1 MKTNSAAKRF
11 LAMFLCIVFCF
22 ALLPSAAFAEDA
34 DVPAG
39 AQAEEAE
46 VLAIPEEDE
55 INDTIPDLPE
65 AEVTEVTPL
74 ETVQVDGKD
83 AALEAEYL
91 FSAAEPTAEQLAYYG
106 NWYADFRVSFDQNV
120 DAESFGLYGAYGEY
134 GVGFLYPNALAAG
147 QTELL
152 LEKAKQ
158 EPITYSDVA
167 ELVKTFTCG
176 VWNKSAANVGAT
188 ITVELII
195 WDPDDA
201 NTIYT
206 IATEKYT
213 FVAPPYPEASIE
225 SISPE
230 TGIPIFDIDTKT
242 ETGEKAD
249 LEAEYKFTQAKE
261 PTELQLSYYG
271 GWSAD
276 FRVSFDRP
284 VAANTVG
291 LYGAYEGWGYDL
303 KVGFRYPEALGA
315 GQKVSLLNL
324 ADFSL
329 NYNEIVNVVQEFTCG
344 VWNESPDNFGT
355 TITVELVIWDP
366 DDVTKEHVV
375 TTESYTFKGPQLP
388 EAEVTEVTPL
398 ETVQVDG
405 KDVPLEAEYLFSA
418 VEPTEAQLAYYGK
431 WYADFRVSFDQSVE
445 AESFGLYGAYGEYG
459 VGFLY
464 PNDLAADQ
472 TELLLAKAKQEPI
485 TYSDVA
491 KIVKAFTCGV
501 WNESAD
507 NIGKTITVEL
517 IIWDPNDAN
526 AEPAVLSTTKY
537 TFQKPDLPT
546 AKVEAVENPRTGVP
560 LYDGSYQQTGETADL
575 EAEYVFTP
583 DAPTDLQLAYYRN
596 WAADFRISFD
606 DDLAANSF
614 GLAGAYNGY
623 GHEFNVGFLFPQNVK
638 KGEPIQ
644 LMASAGFTGDRVI
657 TYNDL
662 VNNIKVFNCGVFN
675 RSVDNI
681 GKTIK
686 VELIIWDPAAPEDVH
701 VVNTTS
707 YTFQGCT
714 LTLTSQDTDGNTG
727 IATLTGGGRFFKNSE
742 VTVTAPDQP
751 GYSFLGWYKDSY
763 SGQPVSAAAAYTF
776 VIREDMNLVAV
787 YENAGTGLLHI
798 IGSKYEVDDSGPQE
812 SSADFDKPVGKKVN
826 LIYTGT
832 DFQYWVNISNNII
845 STTPEYTFTMVGET
859 TIRLVTS
866 RDLETQQSVYVIFLN
881 AYDQVLSTERILDE
895 EGAEDAFPGT
905 IPSKMGVVFEKWVF
919 EGTDEE
925 ATPSAIAAK
934 ISDNNPVVK
943 IVPKYTEP
951 SETYTLTVKVKTGG
965 NVTDVEGYTELA
977 VPAGVVKHI
986 KVSEIAE
993 AAGLSA
999 DDFSYWS
1006 LNEIEEASYNK
1017 TEYTVIGVK
1026 GKAFTVT
1033 AVFDGAAEEK
1043 ATVLVTQMFSS
1054 LVDGAHKISA
1064 TMYYNVPEGS
1074 TVHETGFVYSTNT
1087 SFSTDPDSLV
1097 IGAENARK
1105 HISYMTEN
1113 TNMYTVNFNAGADS
1127 NKTVYLRAFVIYTDD
1142 NNEMY
1147 TIYSDLYQG
1156 SYSSLQGN

>member
-1 MKTNSAAKRF
+1 MS
-11 LAMFLCIVFCF
+11 M
-22 ALLPSAAFAEDA
+22 DA
-34 DVPAG
+34 D
-39 AQAEEAE
+39 
-46 VLAIPEEDE
+46 
-55 INDTIPDLPE
+55 
-65 AEVTEVTPL
+65 
-74 ETVQVDGKD
+74 
-83 AALEAEYL
+83 
-91 FSAAEPTAEQLAYYG
+91 TAK
-106 NWYADFRVSFDQNV
+106 
-120 DAESFGLYGAYGEY
+120 ESFGLYGEYSGYGQNFAQGY
-134 GVGFLYPNALAAG
+134 LFPQALTAN
-147 QTELL
+147 EPVKL
-152 LEKAKQ
+152 LELANLSGV
-158 EPITYSDVA
+158 TY
-167 ELVKTFTCG
+167 
-176 VWNKSAANVGAT
+176 
-188 ITVELII
+188 
-195 WDPDDA
+195 
-201 NTIYT
+201 
-206 IATEKYT
+206 
-213 FVAPPYPEASIE
+213 
-225 SISPE
+225 
-230 TGIPIFDIDTKT
+230 
-242 ETGEKAD
+242 
-249 LEAEYKFTQAKE
+249 
-261 PTELQLSYYG
+261 
-271 GWSAD
+271 
-276 FRVSFDRP
+276 
-284 VAANTVG
+284 
-291 LYGAYEGWGYDL
+291 
-303 KVGFRYPEALGA
+303 
-315 GQKVSLLNL
+315 
-324 ADFSL
+324 
-329 NYNEIVNVVQEFTCG
+329 
-344 VWNESPDNFGT
+344 
-355 TITVELVIWDP
+355 
-366 DDVTKEHVV
+366 
-375 TTESYTFKGPQLP
+375 
-388 EAEVTEVTPL
+388 
-398 ETVQVDG
+398 
-405 KDVPLEAEYLFSA
+405 
-418 VEPTEAQLAYYGK
+418 
-431 WYADFRVSFDQSVE
+431 
-445 AESFGLYGAYGEYG
+445 
-459 VGFLY
+459 
-464 PNDLAADQ
+464 NDLVNN
-472 TELLLAKAKQEPI
+472 I
-485 TYSDVA
+485 G
-491 KIVKAFTCGV
+491 AFTCGV

-517 IIWDPNDAN
+517 IIWDPNNAN
-526 AEPAVLSTTKY
+526 AEPAVISTTKY

-546 AKVEAVENPRTGVP
+546 AKVEAVEEPRTGVP
-560 LYDGSYQQTGETADL
+560 LYDASYNQTGETADL

-583 DAPTDLQLAYYRN
+583 DAPTDLQIACYGK
-596 WAADFRISFD
+596 WHADFRISFD

-623 GHEFNVGFLFPQNVK
+623 GHEFNVGFLFPTDVT
-638 KGEPIQ
+638 KGEEIQ
-644 LMASAGFTGDRVI
+644 LMKTAGFTGSTAI
-657 TYNDL
+657 TFNDL

-686 VELIIWDPAAPEDVH
+686 VELIIWDPAAPENVH

-727 IATLTGGGRFFKNSE
+727 IATLTGGGKFFKNSE

-763 SGQPVSAAAAYTF
+763 SGQLVSAAAAYTF

-845 STTPEYTFTMVGET
+845 STTPEYNFTMVGET

-977 VPAGVVKHI
+977 VPAGVLKNI

-1026 GKAFTVT
+1026 GKSFTVT
-1033 AVFDGAAEEK
+1033 AVFDGAVEEK
-1043 ATVLVTQMFSS
+1043 ATTSITQMFSS
-1054 LVDGAHKISA
+1054 LVDGAYKVSA
-1064 TMYYNVPEGS
+1064 TLYYNVPEGS
-1074 TVHETGFVYSTNT
+1074 TVHETGFVFSGNA
-1087 SFSTDPDSLV
+1087 SFASDPDSLV

-1105 HISYMTEN
+1105 HISYMTGLSS
-1113 TNMYTVNFNAGADS
+1113 MYTGNFSSGTNPD
-1127 NKTVYLRAFVIYTDD
+1127 KTLYLKAFVIYTDSQG
-1142 NNEMY
+1142 NMK
-1147 TIYSDLYQG
+1147 TIYSDLHQG
-1156 SYSSLQGN
+1156 SYNSLQGN